1 MLSQRSLRLSS
12 FLFIL
17 FCVFC
22 SSVVISSILSSS
34 SLILLPQLFCY
45 WFLLVYF
52 SFQLLCCSS
61 LFACFLV
68 LLGPCQT
75 FLIFSW
81 SMPPF
86 YFWDFWIIFT
96 IIIMNYFS
104 GRLHLSSSFIWSV
117 CSCTSLLCSFC
128 SFVCKYSSVVS
139 FLLMNGTVFL
149 SYLFGLRRPA
159 LNFASSWMDPVSVP
173 RGGPL
178 GEVTLINVPRVWSS
192 LVSLVVKLGGHTTGT
207 QTPSP
212 AWEPR
217 PCKLWGDMNC
227 MSSYS
232 AILTLPPIREFW
244 PEIYYMFIFQ
254 RCS

>member
-1 MLSQRSLRLSS
+1 MSQRSLRLSS

-22 SSVVISSILSSS
+22 SSVVISSILPSSS
-34 SLILLPQLFCY
+34 FILLAQLFCY
-45 WFLLVYF
+45 WFLLVYL

-61 LFACFLV
+61 LFACSLV

-104 GRLHLSSSFIWSV
+104 GRLLISSSFIWSV
-117 CSCTSLLCSFC
+117 CSCRSLLC

-149 SYLFGLRRPA
+149 SCLLFGLRRPA
-159 LNFASSWMDPVSVP
+159 LKLASSWMEPVSVP
-173 RGGPL
+173 KGGPL
-178 GEVTLINVPRVWSS
+178 GEVTLINIPRVWSS
-192 LVSLVVKLGGHTTGT
+192 LVSPVVKLGAHTTGA
-207 QTPSP
+207 QTPPP

-217 PCKLWGDMNC
+217 PCKL
-227 MSSYS
+227 
-232 AILTLPPIREFW
+232 
-244 PEIYYMFIFQ
+244 
-254 RCS
+254 

>member
-1 MLSQRSLRLSS
+1 MSQRSLRLSS

-22 SSVVISSILSSS
+22 SSVVISSILPSSS
-34 SLILLPQLFCY
+34 FILLAQLFCY
-45 WFLLVYF
+45 WFLLVYL

-61 LFACFLV
+61 LFACSLV

-104 GRLHLSSSFIWSV
+104 GRLLISSSFIWSV
-117 CSCTSLLCSFC
+117 CSCRSLLC

-149 SYLFGLRRPA
+149 SCLFLAWGVQHWSLQA
-159 LNFASSWMDPVSVP
+159 VGWSWSQCQKEDLWERLHWLMFPGS
-173 RGGPL
+173 
-178 GEVTLINVPRVWSS
+178 EVLL
-192 LVSLVVKLGGHTTGT
+192 LV
-207 QTPSP
+207 Q
-212 AWEPR
+212 
-217 PCKLWGDMNC
+217 
-227 MSSYS
+227 
-232 AILTLPPIREFW
+232 
-244 PEIYYMFIFQ
+244 
-254 RCS
+254 